1 MAKYLGDTIIK
12 SQRLK
17 KKKGVNRGAVV
28 SLLQHFQA
36 KINIFLFLHLIQLP
50 LHSDPTDAAANK
62 RKKNGST
69 KLGVYSRINM
79 WF

>member
-12 SQRLK
+12 SKIK
-17 KKKGVNRGAVV
+17 KRGVNRGAVV

-36 KINIFLFLHLIQLP
+36 NIFLFLHLIQLP

-69 KLGVYSRINM
+69 KPGVYSRINM